1 LQFEIGGSDDLAAE
15 FCPKDGKLSRQAR
28 RLLVAQVLVAQMKHI
43 LAALLLLLWPT
54 AAKAWQVGDIVPVQ
68 FACRTQQAINA
79 IAEADKASDALAL
92 DIFKKLMSIRLCAA
106 WPMPIG
112 HAKIGEITARYI
124 DSAGRETIIARCVS
138 PNAPDENFWMLL
150 TVKRPGKAAW
160 QFPMKNL

>member
-1 LQFEIGGSDDLAAE
+1 M
-15 FCPKDGKLSRQAR
+15 
-28 RLLVAQVLVAQMKHI
+28 AQVLVASMKHI

-112 HAKIGEITARYI
+112 NAKIGEITGRYI

-150 TVKRPGKAAW
+150 TIKKPGKAAW